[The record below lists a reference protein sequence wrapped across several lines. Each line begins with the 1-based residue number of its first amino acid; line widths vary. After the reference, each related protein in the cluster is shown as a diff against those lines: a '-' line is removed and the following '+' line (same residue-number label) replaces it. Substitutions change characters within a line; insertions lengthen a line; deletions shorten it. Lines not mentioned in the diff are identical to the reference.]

1 MTKVLLSREDATITI
16 NQLQLSMINRHLL
29 TVNDLEPSI
38 ERLLEPSRITL
49 SYENL
54 VKDGGLNTCMNVDFL
69 VEPFELKVGFR
80 EIEFF
85 NKLNANIQRF
95 MEVINESDDILDMT
109 LDTEIDLDKEINK
122 FK

>member
-1 MTKVLLSREDATITI
+1 M
-16 NQLQLSMINRHLL
+16 
-29 TVNDLEPSI
+29 

-54 VKDGGLNTCMNVDFL
+54 LKDSGLNTWMSLDVL

-85 NKLNANIQRF
+85 NKLNNNIANFLKI
-95 MEVINESDDILDMT
+95 INA
-109 LDTEIDLDKEINK
+109 
-122 FK
+122 

>member
-1 MTKVLLSREDATITI
+1 
-16 NQLQLSMINRHLL
+16 MINRHLL

-38 ERLLEPSRITL
+38 EKLLEPSRVTF
-49 SYENL
+49 SFENL
-54 VKDGGLNTCMNVDFL
+54 VKDGGLNTWMNLDLL

-85 NKLNANIQRF
+85 NKLNINIQKF
-95 MEVINESDDILDMT
+95 LDVINESDDMLNMT
-109 LDTEIDLDKEINK
+109 LDTDIDIDKEINK